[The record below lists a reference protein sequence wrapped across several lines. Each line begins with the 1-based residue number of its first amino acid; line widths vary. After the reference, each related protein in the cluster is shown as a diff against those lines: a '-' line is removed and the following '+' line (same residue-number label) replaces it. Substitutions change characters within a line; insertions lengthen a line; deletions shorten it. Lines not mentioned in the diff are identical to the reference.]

1 MDWNI
6 KARTLLKI
14 ELTRRDIKYRQ
25 LSEMLAAIGIHETER
40 SIANKISRGTFSMA
54 FFLQVMKAIGVRQ
67 IDL

>member
-6 KARTLLKI
+6 KARTLLKV
-14 ELTRRDIKYRQ
+14 ELTQRDIKYRQ
-25 LSEMLAAIGIHETER
+25 LSEMLAAIGVHETER